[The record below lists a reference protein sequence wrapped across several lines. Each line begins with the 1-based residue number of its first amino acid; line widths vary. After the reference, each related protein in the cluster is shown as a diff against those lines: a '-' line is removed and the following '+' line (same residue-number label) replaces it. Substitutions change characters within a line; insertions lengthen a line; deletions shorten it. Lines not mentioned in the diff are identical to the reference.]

1 MSLFLYFP
9 ISRLP
14 YFPLPRD
21 PAEMSRRQMKGIADS
36 MLYRDKSM
44 KKTVKNMV
52 RRLLTQIKHF
62 FSFSYFS
69 FPFSLFSIL
78 LIRFCVYFSFIC
90 FRGVI
95 WFVQFLY
102 LFNDLLILFYLIL
115 LYFIL
120 FYYTKMDETVKK
132 LDGMV
137 GGRQRLNSA
146 VSRKQL
152 SALTDSILE
161 QQEQRERD
169 LKAAVENM
177 VRGG

>member
-1 MSLFLYFP
+1 MSNSCIY
-9 ISRLP
+9 
-14 YFPLPRD
+14 
-21 PAEMSRRQMKGIADS
+21 S
-36 MLYRDKSM
+36 MIHS
-44 KKTVKNMV
+44 
-52 RRLLTQIKHF
+52 
-62 FSFSYFS
+62 SYF
-69 FPFSLFSIL
+69 IL
-78 LIRFCVYFSFIC
+78 SYF
-90 FRGVI
+90 
-95 WFVQFLY
+95 
-102 LFNDLLILFYLIL
+102 ILSYLIL
-115 LYFIL
+115 SYFTL